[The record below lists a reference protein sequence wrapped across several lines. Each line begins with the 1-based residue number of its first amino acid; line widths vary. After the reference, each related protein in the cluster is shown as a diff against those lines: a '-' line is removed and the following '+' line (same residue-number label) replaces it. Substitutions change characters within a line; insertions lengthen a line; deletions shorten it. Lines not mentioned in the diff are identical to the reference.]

1 MAMSPCRECKNPV
14 STEAKVCPHC
24 GVPTPVETI
33 LQSMQQILVVATVIA
48 GICVLGV
55 FALSARQTRADHA
68 AAVVSSDERRQRW
81 VRDSTARA
89 DSAVTYLQSTSAATL
104 RALPDSALKIR
115 FGFLDRYTPAGAG
128 RMRLDSA
135 RPALAAIAARERA
148 ATVVARVEHV
158 VRGAKATCTQDQH
171 AHVTDLVKAH
181 GEWTDEMLGT
191 VACRLLG
198 VGMTAAQLA
207 ASLGKPESINVTQTQ
222 HSWQEQWVYAGA
234 YVYVVD
240 DVVTSYRPR
249 AEDAARA
256 HDQPQTL
263 SRR

>member
-1 MAMSPCRECKNPV
+1 MLARE
-14 STEAKVCPHC
+14 
-24 GVPTPVETI
+24 
-33 LQSMQQILVVATVIA
+33 
-48 GICVLGV
+48 ICVLAV
-55 FALSARQTRADHA
+55 FARSAMQTRADHA
-68 AAVVSSDERRQRW
+68 AAVVSSHERRQQW

-89 DSAVTYLQSTSAATL
+89 DSAVTYLRRTTAATL
-104 RALPDSALKIR
+104 RALPDSALKVR
-115 FGFLDRYTPAGAG
+115 FGFLDRYTPAGVE

-148 ATVVARVEHV
+148 TVVVVRIEHV
-158 VRGAKATCTQDQH
+158 VRGAKVTCKQDQH
-171 AHVTDLVKAH
+171 ARVTELVTAH

-198 VGMTAAQLA
+198 VGMTAAQLV
-207 ASLGKPESINVTQTQ
+207 ASLGKPEHINVTQTE

-234 YVYVVD
+234 DVYVAD

-249 AEDAARA
+249 ADDAARA
-256 HDQPQTL
+256 HDHPQTP